1 LERIHIL
8 LVEDNEGDVT
18 LTSEAFE
25 NARLQSV
32 LSVVR
37 DGESA
42 MDFLLKRHRYLDV
55 KIPDLILLDL
65 NLPRKNGYEVLQFL
79 KADTNLKHIPVI
91 VLSTSS
97 SMNDVNKCYENYAN
111 CYITKPMDIENF
123 FNVVSKIENFW
134 LSTVALPKKNRIEN
148 DQRQ

>member
-8 LVEDNEGDVT
+8 LVEDNEGDVM

-25 NARLQSV
+25 SVKLQCD

-42 MDFLLKRHRYLDV
+42 MNFLLSRHQYLGV
-55 KIPDLILLDL
+55 KVPDLILLDL

-79 KADTNLKHIPVI
+79 KTNTNLKHIPVI

-97 SMNDVNKCYENYAN
+97 SMDEVNKCYENHAN
-111 CYITKPMDIENF
+111 CYITKPMNMRAFLILF
-123 FNVVSKIENFW
+123 LKLKISG
-134 LSTVALPKKNRIEN
+134 L
-148 DQRQ
+148 QR